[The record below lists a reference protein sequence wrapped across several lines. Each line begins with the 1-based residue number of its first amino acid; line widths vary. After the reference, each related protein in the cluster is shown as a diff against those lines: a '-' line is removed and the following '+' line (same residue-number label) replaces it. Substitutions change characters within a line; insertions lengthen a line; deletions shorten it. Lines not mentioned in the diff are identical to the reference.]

1 MRQCGDGSEK
11 AAACDW
17 RIGELAGHAMRP
29 EESGRGS
36 LESPSQ
42 VVENTSARFG
52 GFHVFLLAA
61 AAHGDRHE
69 CLRHIGPH
77 RVSAQWFSRVPA
89 PRHNKEVR

>member
-1 MRQCGDGSEK
+1 
-11 AAACDW
+11 
-17 RIGELAGHAMRP
+17 MRP
-29 EESGRGS
+29 QEWGRGS

-69 CLRHIGPH
+69 CLRHIG
-77 RVSAQWFSRVPA
+77 SSL
-89 PRHNKEVR
+89 PRLAVGRAGTVLAEMVLMQQGFGNRFRR